1 MKMGFSSQRMEM
13 FWTTKKA
20 PMTSRANQKYESNN
34 GLTSTCDI
42 LQNTWPAALPIE

>member
-1 MKMGFSSQRMEM
+1 MGFSSQRMEM
-13 FWTTKKA
+13 FWTTKEA

-34 GLTSTCDI
+34 GLTPTCDI